1 MADTATIVMIILLVG
16 ILTIV
21 ISVVGLINDGRKH
34 RYENRERRRK
44 NLSDTTVKTILSY
57 SAKQQSD
64 AMYYR
69 RRA

>member
-1 MADTATIVMIILLVG
+1 MDSTTVVMIILLVG
-16 ILTIV
+16 VLTIV

-34 RYENRERRRK
+34 RYELRERRRK
-44 NLSDTTVKTILSY
+44 NLSDNTVKTILSY
-57 SAKQQSD
+57 TAKTKSE